1 MVQTSE
7 QNTAPLEFYKT
18 PTWCLASRAT
28 RGTSPHLWS
37 TSGVG
42 NATSNATASL
52 GKTTTLNLILTSTA
66 PNHPLMDLGA
76 SRFFF
81 HPLPFL
87 KDPSFWQRQFEV
99 GKLVHGLQRHSPQ
112 RFLICLASIQKPKV
126 LHLENSIAYTCD
138 RNNMRLEIQ
147 KLNYVPSW
155 FLVVCNLESLE
166 WGDSAHQMLFGHHT
180 SWKLQP
186 AASRRKAKRSL
197 AWKVLG
203 EVAPVH
209 VVWEP
214 GNVRWC
220 SAGPN
225 WCLDWTN
232 LLHFAGKIHKV
243 SFYVSYMCVPLRMY
257 QWIVLFPGP
266 YVMHG
271 SAPRHIGM

>member
-1 MVQTSE
+1 
-7 QNTAPLEFYKT
+7 
-18 PTWCLASRAT
+18 
-28 RGTSPHLWS
+28 
-37 TSGVG
+37 
-42 NATSNATASL
+42 
-52 GKTTTLNLILTSTA
+52 
-66 PNHPLMDLGA
+66 MDLGA

-81 HPLPFL
+81 HPLLWERPIILTATIWSWETCSWSPAPFATAL
-87 KDPSFWQRQFEV
+87 SHLPGIYTKTKGASSRKQ
-99 GKLVHGLQRHSPQ
+99 H
-112 RFLICLASIQKPKV
+112 CL
-126 LHLENSIAYTCD
+126 H
-138 RNNMRLEIQ
+138 NMRFEIQ

-203 EVAPVH
+203 KVARVH

-271 SAPRHIGM
+271 WAPRHIGM